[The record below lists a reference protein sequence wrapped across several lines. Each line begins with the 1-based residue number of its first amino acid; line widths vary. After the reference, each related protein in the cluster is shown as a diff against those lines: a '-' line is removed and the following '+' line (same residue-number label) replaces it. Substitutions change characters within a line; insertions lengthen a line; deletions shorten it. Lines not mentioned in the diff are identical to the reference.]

1 MSLEQVRTRWR
12 HQTIVSAGAE
22 RKCQVM
28 IVCRKF
34 SICEIFRG
42 GMSISLMEK
51 LSLAHPDAVYS
62 LVMQYRMNRLGKNL
76 IRTFQT
82 KSIFKNLRT
91 IFMI

>member
-1 MSLEQVRTRWR
+1 
-12 HQTIVSAGAE
+12 
-22 RKCQVM
+22 
-28 IVCRKF
+28 
-34 SICEIFRG
+34 
-42 GMSISLMEK
+42 MSISLMEK

-91 IFMI
+91 IFMIWANFLKISSFQATSRPPIQNVLLESSRLCQFNRLCAIA